1 MKKQLTHVDLQRM
14 CFALGGDYKTI
25 HIANDHIHDL
35 DNLLTENEAM
45 VTVGTWMAPFEYERA
60 KTFTKM
66 FTSTGIDGGHQV
78 IALTGA
84 CTFAYRPTH
93 FYCISVVLPKR
104 DVYLSELPNILGLN
118 GIISYGWHAN
128 AAQHFTFLLPVC
140 LGQIPSLSFSSC
152 IANPEQGIVGL
163 SAIFSRI

>member
-104 DVYLSELPNILGLN
+104 DVYLSELPNIYLAYLFPLVSQIQNRELLAYLRYFLGYDMSSQSKIRLGLT
-118 GIISYGWHAN
+118 GRI
-128 AAQHFTFLLPVC
+128 FLYFL
-140 LGQIPSLSFSSC
+140 
-152 IANPEQGIVGL
+152 ETKD
-163 SAIFSRI
+163 